1 MKKSIRLFAL
11 GLYFSIP
18 SISAQQAQTNWE
30 LSKAESGTKS
40 YVARDY
46 ISLKPGFSYK
56 AVGANTFTAKIDE
69 YLVFT
74 PSDSTYGLPG
84 GPWGSTP
91 ASGGVVGTIPGN
103 FAISPSG
110 AATYTIPI
118 EVPAGI
124 NGMQPN
130 ISLVYSSQAGNGI
143 AGWGWNIGGISMISR
158 VPKNH
163 YYDGEFGSIDWTKE
177 SPLALDGQ
185 RLIKISDTEY
195 RTENESFSKITAES
209 IQYRGPEVIKVQTKD
224 GLIMEYGKKGSVIS
238 YSPVNISKR
247 LGWLLS
253 KVYDQFGNYISYNYS
268 YGGGETYKDIVL
280 QSVSYGSSSSGQDTE
295 IGKITFTYSLRTD
308 VIENYVDGTYVRN
321 NRILSTIETFCKGT
335 KFRKYDLNY
344 ETCNIGKS
352 RLQSVDCYNAT
363 GERVNPT
370 TVQWGSTNTI
380 IRAQS
385 INASF
390 DYDIVKTA
398 KDKCWYSLDY
408 DGDGVSELVAMF
420 TTQDEFGDYWTAFEI
435 YKMTNN
441 SGNISFENI
450 HNLRFLGGSVD
461 WKNVKTSVDYIS
473 SIKFFSL
480 DRPSLV
486 FPLFTSDFLG
496 SRISFQIERDDSP
509 YRNVVLKSKVGKM
522 PPFSFGDFNN
532 DGYGDIVVIEQAKS
546 NDKYP
551 LYILYGNGEKRNIR
565 QEITYLNFNGRPDK
579 LFISD
584 LNADG
589 LNDLLV
595 VTDKGYNIVLNIGG
609 STMDNGDLKTEFSM
623 GTSNTSLFNS
633 NCSVIKQGDFNG
645 DGLQDF
651 IINEKNNS
659 TWYFA
664 INQGNGYYGYFSKQS
679 LPDITAVEESFTGKN
694 DDKDQCLIMDFNN
707 DGKDDVIIIESDY
720 KKKNSKWPSTS
731 VYGEFRSSYVAWY
744 KSTGTGVSQV
754 KKLQTNREDYSF
766 IQYTTIGDFNGDGR
780 SDLVN
785 FSSNLYSSAQKS
797 TDTFYL
803 HYAPNGIGF
812 VEGRVSV
819 IKDGLNNR
827 VNFSY
832 KPLTDKSV
840 YSVGS
845 NISGTSSTFRL
856 QGPLYVASN
865 AILSRNSSVYERY
878 EYSYETALLHTEG
891 KGFLG
896 FIKTNSKETNSG
908 IENRIVNKLNTA
920 FNTILPYSSEKLA
933 NGNSLGKSTNEI
945 SLISLGSKRFVSR
958 LTSVKE
964 ENKLSG
970 TTATTSYSNYDSY
983 GNPKTVSTNWG
994 GGISETQSLVYT
1006 AAGSWC
1012 DNKVKSISTTKTNT
1026 SGSDTHTSSYEYY
1039 NTGKLRT
1046 HIVNPGKGKFQ
1057 ITNSYEYDL
1066 FGNLIKETVSNNGDS
1081 RSITRTYTPSGRF
1094 LKTETDDQL
1103 KNTVTYNFNETTGNL
1118 ESKVTPTGTTK
1129 YSYDGFGR
1137 VKQVDYPDKN
1147 RTATARQWAGRSV
1160 PGAIYYVYEETSGSG
1175 PVKVWY
1181 DGQGRE
1187 LRRDF
1192 YGLGGKETHIK
1203 TEYNSKGQLYRVS
1216 EPYTGSAPAR
1226 WAVTYQYDNY
1236 GRKQSETTPLG
1247 VTTFAYSG
1255 LKTTVTTPSGKT
1267 ETTLNSAGQV
1277 VTAMEDGKAVTFSY
1291 YPSGRV
1297 KSATPEGG
1305 AAVTFKYDLLG
1316 NRTEINDPDAGTI
1329 TTRYNGFG
1337 ELQEQ
1342 SREIHSGQPAV
1353 KTTYAYDAATK
1364 LLKTVSVNG
1373 QATTYTYDTRNRL
1386 KSETISGVHTRTYEY
1401 DSYSRPVKLT
1411 ENVAGKSF
1419 VRSTAYDAYGR
1430 VAKET
1435 FPSGYYVTNTYD
1447 NYGHHTSVTDSKSS
1461 KIWEAKEADA
1471 FGRLTKYNQGG
1482 RTTTMAYD
1490 PETGLPSSIVA
1501 SGIIN
1506 MSYIYD
1512 GEGQLKSR
1520 SDGKGQM
1527 EVFTYD
1533 GMNRLGGWT
1542 LTRTGAAPQNYSM
1555 TYDPNT
1561 GGIQNKPNVS
1571 YSMNYGGKD
1580 GPPRAL
1586 TSVGGMPQELK
1597 AHAPQTIEYNDFNK
1611 VTRITQEDK
1620 IYNLTYG
1627 THRQRIKSILS
1638 AAGSTKQTK
1647 YYLGNYEEE
1656 VDAGGNIRKL
1666 HYIYGSNTLA
1676 AIMEHKSGQENL
1688 YYTYTDYQ
1696 GNLMTVTDA
1705 AGKVKERYAYD
1716 PWGFRKDPTNWSLT
1730 DTRTSFLFS
1739 RGYTMHEHL
1748 DDFGLINM
1756 NGRMYDPLMAQFLSP
1771 DPYIQAPGSWMNYNR
1786 YAYCLN
1792 NPLMFTDPDGE
1803 WIHLLIGA
1811 IIGGVT
1817 NWVAN
1822 GADFT
1827 WEGLG
1832 YFGVG
1837 AAAGTLGAGV
1847 GVGIQ
1852 TASAGASFW
1861 AGFVGSSQGISTI
1874 LSVGYTSS
1882 FVNGALVGAGAG
1894 FSAGYTTGF
1903 GNGLM
1908 GGQNFGQALW
1918 SGTKGG
1924 LIGGASGALLGGLAG
1939 GIDAAADGRNFWH
1952 GGTRT
1957 VDVSLPI
1964 PQVNQAGQYD
1974 CNYACAESVDS
1985 YYGNGRNQ
1993 SYFQTLEPGNGQ
2005 GLTDVEI
2012 GRMYGKAGYGTRP
2025 ISINTSNPVSTA
2037 GDIANTMSANK
2048 AVVLNYNTG
2057 ISGGVNSAGQR
2068 IVFGHATVVTRV
2080 RIFDNGRFI
2089 INVMNPG
2096 GSTTRF
2102 TNANLFHLIFGVY

>member
-91 ASGGVVGTIPGN
+91 ATGGVVGAIPGQ
-103 FAISPSG
+103 FDVSPLG
-110 AATYTIPI
+110 AATYAIPI

-130 ISLVYSSQAGNGI
+130 ISLVYNSQAGNGI
-143 AGWGWNIGGISMISR
+143 AGWGWNIGGLSMISR
-158 VPKNH
+158 VTKNL
-163 YYDGEFGSIDWTKE
+163 YYDGVVGKIDWTKE
-177 SPLALDGQ
+177 SSLALDGQ

-195 RTENESFSKITAES
+195 RTENESFSKITVES
-209 IQYRGPEVIKVQTKD
+209 IQSWGPEVIKVQTKD
-224 GLIMEYGKKGSVIS
+224 GLIMEYGKKGSAIS
-238 YSPVNISKR
+238 YSPISSTKR

-253 KVYDQFGNYISYNYS
+253 KVYDQYGNYTSYNYS
-268 YGGGETYKDIVL
+268 YDGGETYKDIVL

-295 IGKITFTYSLRTD
+295 IGRITFTYSLRTD
-308 VIENYVDGTYVRN
+308 VIENFVDGTHVRN

-335 KFRKYDLNY
+335 KFRRYVLNY
-344 ETCNIGKS
+344 KTCNITKS

-370 TVQWGSTNTI
+370 TVQWQDTNTS
-380 IRAQS
+380 IRTQS

-420 TTQDEFGDYWTAFEI
+420 TTQDQFGVYWTAFEI

-441 SGNISFENI
+441 SGNISFKNI
-450 HNLRFLGGSVD
+450 HNVRFSGGSID
-461 WKNVKTSVDYIS
+461 WKDVKTSVNYIS

-480 DRPSLV
+480 DRPSLA
-486 FPLFTSDFLG
+486 FPLFASDSQG
-496 SRISFQIERDDSP
+496 TRVSFQIERDDSP

-522 PPFSFGDFNN
+522 PPFGFGDFNN
-532 DGYGDIVVIEQAKS
+532 DGYDDIVVIEQAKS

-551 LYILYGNGEKRNIR
+551 LHILYGNADKSYIK
-565 QEITYLNFNGRPDK
+565 QEITTLSFNGEPDK

-584 LNADG
+584 FNADG
-589 LNDLLV
+589 LKDLMV
-595 VTDKGYNIVLNIGG
+595 VTDKGYNLIYNNGG
-609 STMDNGDLKTEFSM
+609 STLESGVVKIGLTVGLSITNKML
-623 GTSNTSLFNS
+623 NS
-633 NCSVIKQGDFNG
+633 SCSVIKPGDFNG

-651 IINEKNNS
+651 IINKKNSS
-659 TWYFA
+659 TWYFV
-664 INQGNGYYGYFSKQS
+664 INRGSGYYGNFSEHS
-679 LPDITAVEESFTGKN
+679 LPEITAIEESFTGKN
-694 DDKDQCLIMDFNN
+694 DDKDQCLVMDFNN

-744 KSTGTGVSQV
+744 KSTGTGVFQV

-766 IQYTTIGDFNGDGR
+766 IQYPTIGDFDGDGQA
-780 SDLVN
+780 DLLN
-785 FSSNLYSSAQKS
+785 FSSNLYSSVQKS
-797 TDTFYL
+797 TDKFYL
-803 HYAPNGIGF
+803 HYAPNRGF
-812 VEGRVSV
+812 IDGRVTS

-827 VNFSY
+827 VSFIY

-845 NISGTSSTFRL
+845 DISGTSSIFRF

-878 EYSYETALLHTEG
+878 EYSYETALFHTAG

-896 FIKTNSKETNSG
+896 FIKTNSKETYSG
-908 IENRIVNKLNTA
+908 IENRIVNKLNTTY
-920 FNTILPYSSEKLA
+920 NTILPYSSEKLV
-933 NGNSLGKSTNEI
+933 NGNSFGKSTNEI
-945 SLISLGSKRFVSR
+945 SLIFLGSKRFVSR
-958 LTSVKE
+958 LSSVKE

-970 TTATTSYSNYDSY
+970 TTVTSAYSNYDIY
-983 GNPKTVSTNWG
+983 GNPKTITTDYG
-994 GGISETQSLVYT
+994 GGISQTQSIIYVK
-1006 AAGSWC
+1006 AGSWC
-1012 DNKVKSISTTKTNT
+1012 DNKVKSFSTTKTNA
-1026 SGSDTHTSSYEYY
+1026 SGSETLSASYDYY
-1039 NTGKLRT
+1039 NSGKLKT
-1046 HIVNPGKGKFQ
+1046 HIVNPDKGKFQ
-1057 ITNSYEYDL
+1057 ITNSYEYDS
-1066 FGNLIKETVSNNGDS
+1066 FGNLTKETVNNDGDS

-1094 LKTETDDQL
+1094 LKTETNNQL
-1103 KNTVTYNFNETTGNL
+1103 KETVTYNFNEAAGILT
-1118 ESKVTPTGTTK
+1118 SMVTPSGTTK
-1129 YSYDGFGR
+1129 YKYDGFGR
-1137 VKQVDYPDKN
+1137 VTQVDYPDKN

-1696 GNLMTVTDA
+1696 GNLMAVTDA
-1705 AGKVKERYAYD
+1705 AGTVKERYAYD
-1716 PWGFRKDPTNWSLT
+1716 PWGFRKNPTNWSVT

-1739 RGYTMHEHL
+1739 RGYTLHEHL

-1786 YAYCLN
+1786 YAYCYN
-1792 NPLMFTDPDGE
+1792 NPLIYSDPSGE
-1803 WIHLLIGA
+1803 FIMEAIVLGA
-1811 IIGGVT
+1811 IINTTIQGVT
-1817 NWVAN
+1817 GNIQSGGDYYKAIAI
-1822 GADFT
+1822 G
-1827 WEGLG
+1827 GLS
-1832 YFGVG
+1832 G
-1837 AAAGTLGAGV
+1837 AAGGLVGQAVAGAIGMSTTLGGSVFNGCITGASGGFAG
-1847 GVGIQ
+1847 GFIGGAGNAWAIQ
-1852 TASAGASFW
+1852 GASF
-1861 AGFVGSSQGISTI
+1861 
-1874 LSVGYTSS
+1874 
-1882 FVNGALVGAGAG
+1882 
-1894 FSAGYTTGF
+1894 
-1903 GNGLM
+1903 
-1908 GGQNFGQALW
+1908 
-1918 SGTKGG
+1918 
-1924 LIGGASGALLGGLAG
+1924 
-1939 GIDAAADGRNFWH
+1939 
-1952 GGTRT
+1952 
-1957 VDVSLPI
+1957 
-1964 PQVNQAGQYD
+1964 
-1974 CNYACAESVDS
+1974 
-1985 YYGNGRNQ
+1985 
-1993 SYFQTLEPGNGQ
+1993 GQ
-2005 GLTDVEI
+2005 GLNAGFRGAVSGAISGAVIGGITSGYRFNRINNKISLYLKDADIQFNGRRIAPTQSNLEKMINNFTKDGLRDASIADLEDAFGKTIAVGEGSKPGTLSDVLISKRAFRNSFTLFNSVGHEMVHVAQHYA
-2012 GRMYGKAGYGTRP
+2012 GLAAYTPFMEYGAYDWNRF
-2025 ISINTSNPVSTA
+2025 I
-2037 GDIANTMSANK
+2037 
-2048 AVVLNYNTG
+2048 YNFEG
-2057 ISGGVNSAGQR
+2057 ISMPKNWSEAM
-2068 IVFGHATVVTRV
+2068 
-2080 RIFDNGRFI
+2080 NGYFNEAI
-2089 INVMNPG
+2089 QMNHNWTSGEIKYSPV
-2096 GSTTRF
+2096 
-2102 TNANLFHLIFGVY
+2102 LITSYFWHNIGFKFNFAY

>member
-1 MKKSIRLFAL
+1 MKNAILIFIL
-11 GLYFSIP
+11 GLFTSIL
-18 SISAQQAQTNWE
+18 SINAQQPQPSWV
-30 LSKAESGTKS
+30 LSSPESGTKS
-40 YVARDY
+40 YVARDNVT
-46 ISLKPGFSYK
+46 LKPGFSYK
-56 AVGANTFTAKIDE
+56 SSNGTSFTAKIDE
-69 YLVFT
+69 YLVFP

-1175 PVKVWY
+1175 SVKVWY

-1187 LRRDF
+1187 VLRDF
-1192 YGLGGKETHIK
+1192 KGLGGKTTFVK

-1216 EPYTGSAPAR
+1216 EPYFGSAPTT
-1226 WAVTYQYDNY
+1226 WAVVYLYDNY
-1236 GRKQSETTPLG
+1236 GRKTTETTPLG
-1247 VTTFAYSG
+1247 ATSYAYSG
-1255 LKTTVTTPSGKT
+1255 LTTTITSPAGTVATTV
-1267 ETTLNSAGQV
+1267 NSAGQV
-1277 VTAMEDGKAVTFSY
+1277 LTSTENGKIVTFKY
-1291 YPSGRV
+1291 YPSGKV
-1297 KSATPEGG
+1297 ETATPNGG
-1305 AAVTFKYDLLG
+1305 AAVSYKYDLLG
-1316 NRTEINDPDAGTI
+1316 YPTEVNDPNTGKI
-1329 TTRYNGFG
+1329 TYLYNGFG
-1337 ELQEQ
+1337 EIMEQ
-1342 SREIHSGQPAV
+1342 SRPIHIGKDDV
-1353 KTTYAYDAATK
+1353 KTIYTYNPTTK
-1364 LLKTVSVNG
+1364 LPATVSVNG
-1373 QATTYTYDTRNRL
+1373 QTTSYTYDSRNRL
-1386 KSETISGVHTRTYEY
+1386 KSETISGVHSRTYEY
-1401 DSYSRPVKLT
+1401 DSYNRPVKLT

-1419 VRSTAYDAYGR
+1419 VSSTSYDAYGR

-1435 FPSGYYVTNTYD
+1435 FPSGYFVTNAYD
-1447 NYGHHTSVTDSKSS
+1447 DYGHHTSVTDSKGS

-1482 RTTTMAYD
+1482 RTTTMAYH
-1490 PETGLPSSIVA
+1490 PGTGLPSSIVV

-1506 MSYIYD
+1506 MSYTYD

-1520 SDGKGQM
+1520 SDGKGQK
-1527 EVFTYD
+1527 EVFSYD
-1533 GMNRLGGWT
+1533 GMSRLDGWT
-1542 LTRTGAAPQNYSM
+1542 LTRTGAASQIFSM
-1555 TYDPNT
+1555 TYDSKT
-1561 GGIQNKPNVS
+1561 GGIENKPNVG
-1571 YSMNYGGKD
+1571 YTMKYGGNGK
-1580 GPPRAL
+1580 PPHSL
-1586 TSVGGMPQELK
+1586 TSVAGMPQVLK
-1597 AHAPQTIEYNDFNK
+1597 DHALQTIEYNDFNK
-1611 VTRITQEDK
+1611 VSSITQEDK

-1627 THRQRIKSILS
+1627 THGQRIKGVLS
-1638 AAGSTKQTK
+1638 AEGSTRQTK

-1656 VDAGGNIRKL
+1656 VDASGNIRKL
-1666 HYIYGSNTLA
+1666 HYIYGGNTLA
-1676 AIMEHKSGQENL
+1676 AIMEHKSGKENL

-1705 AGKVKERYAYD
+1705 AGKEKERYAYD
-1716 PWGFRKDPTNWSLT
+1716 PWGLRKNPTNWSVT

-1786 YAYCLN
+1786 YAYCWN
-1792 NPLMFTDPDGE
+1792 NPLMYTDPTGE
-1803 WIHLLIGA
+1803 YVGIDDA
-1811 IIGGVT
+1811 IAFVVGGVI
-1817 NWVAN
+1817 NLGVN
-1822 GADFT
+1822 LYQGNIDNFG
-1827 WEGLG
+1827 EGLAA
-1832 YFGVG
+1832 FGAG
-1837 AAAGTLGAGV
+1837 GAAGTLALYGPAGWAAGGAIVGGTNAWIGGATTGEEILMGV
-1847 GVGIQ
+1847 GVG
-1852 TASAGASFW
+1852 AVSGLVGGAAGQWGAQHLGGLIINGTQITSPVLQGAITGA
-1861 AGFVGSSQGISTI
+1861 AGGAVGGYAGGFTSGLLMTGDLSQANQSGLGGMWFGMGIGGIS
-1874 LSVGYTSS
+1874 
-1882 FVNGALVGAGAG
+1882 GAGAG
-1894 FSAGYTTGF
+1894 YKYAVDKKINPWNGNMKLNPQPQYDFTPDPYGDNVTMYRGTTGSE
-1903 GNGLM
+1903 GNGGPLFM
-1908 GGQNFGQALW
+1908 TDNPDYAATYVKNGGQVVKVTMPRSTYMQMQYNGHIQTFQ
-1918 SGTKGG
+1918 GG
-1924 LIGGASGALLGGLAG
+1924 
-1939 GIDAAADGRNFWH
+1939 H
-1952 GGTRT
+1952 GG
-1957 VDVSLPI
+1957 SYGYEYQIHP
-1964 PQVNQAGQYD
+1964 
-1974 CNYACAESVDS
+1974 SVA
-1985 YYGNGRNQ
+1985 
-1993 SYFQTLEPGNGQ
+1993 P
-2005 GLTDVEI
+2005 
-2012 GRMYGKAGYGTRP
+2012 
-2025 ISINTSNPVSTA
+2025 
-2037 GDIANTMSANK
+2037 DI
-2048 AVVLNYNTG
+2048 L
-2057 ISGGVNSAGQR
+2057 
-2068 IVFGHATVVTRV
+2068 
-2080 RIFDNGRFI
+2080 
-2089 INVMNPG
+2089 
-2096 GSTTRF
+2096 
-2102 TNANLFHLIFGVY
+2102 NLFKF